1 MQRALGWV
9 QYPWFLQEILLDVRE
24 AVGSCCFKRCEK
36 LEIALPS
43 LLNGWCN
50 VQRYKIPCPLVSVVV
65 GSGTPRGY
73 KNWLTFKSFKKN
85 CIVLAY
91 NPCNLPMYFK
101 LSLDYL

>member
-1 MQRALGWV
+1 M
-9 QYPWFLQEILLDVRE
+9 DVRE

-43 LLNGWCN
+43 LLNGWCD

-85 CIVLAY
+85 PRV
-91 NPCNLPMYFK
+91 
-101 LSLDYL
+101 LSLPFVRGKILAKEYKFNQKSENM